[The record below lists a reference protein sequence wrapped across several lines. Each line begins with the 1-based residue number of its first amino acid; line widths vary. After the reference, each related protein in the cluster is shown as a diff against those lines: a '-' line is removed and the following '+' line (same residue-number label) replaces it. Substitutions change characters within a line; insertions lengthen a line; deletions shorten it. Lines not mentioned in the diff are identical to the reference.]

1 MISKSEY
8 EVLKILCEKKEID
21 EALYENEIHSLLK
34 EKFIDYNV
42 IGENFSQVIYHGFNI
57 TPKGYRAYEEYENF
71 LKSEQREIHTVEVA
85 EEANNIAKQANQL
98 SENANNLSNEANKI
112 SKKSNKLSIGAIA
125 VSIFAAFI
133 AIIDILI
140 HAYTEGLINF

>member
-1 MISKSEY
+1 MNY
-8 EVLKILCEKKEID
+8 FDWEKMKVAGMTEHNNQID
-21 EALYENEIHSLLK
+21 EMRKSWEHKQELNAQINAYKNIIDELRKSNEIMQAQ
-34 EKFIDYNV
+34 ID
-42 IGENFSQVIYHGFNI
+42 
-57 TPKGYRAYEEYENF
+57 
-71 LKSEQREIHTVEVA
+71 
-85 EEANNIAKQANQL
+85 
-98 SENANNLSNEANKI
+98 EANKI